1 MFNYL
6 YNFFV
11 VFEGEAVG
19 GAVVWG
25 EVAAARQLGE
35 ETAVKGGLLV
45 EVEDFG
51 EEGAYKP
58 AVTLEYRGAL

>member
-19 GAVVWG
+19 GAVVGG

-35 ETAVKGGLLV
+35 ETVSRAVCSSKSRTSGKRELTNL
-45 EVEDFG
+45 
-51 EEGAYKP
+51 
-58 AVTLEYRGAL
+58 R

>member
-19 GAVVWG
+19 GAVVGG
-25 EVAAARQLGE
+25 EIAATRQLGE

-45 EVEDFG
+45 EVEDLG
-51 EEGAYKP
+51 EEGACKP